1 MKKVLVL
8 LMTVFAAAACK
19 GGRQMPGSTGYKT
32 LTVTT
37 SDLQLYSSYSAS
49 IRGKQDV
56 DVYPQISGKLTDVK
70 VKEGA
75 NVKKGELLFIIDQA
89 PYKAALA
96 KAKANVE
103 SAKASL
109 ATSQMTYNSKKE
121 LYKEK
126 VVSDFD
132 LQSAKNSLLT
142 QQASLTQ
149 AKAELLN
156 AQTNLSYTEIKSPAN
171 GVAGMVSMRIGALV
185 SSVMTSPLISI
196 SDNSSMQVYFSMAE
210 KDYLSYTKGKTQ
222 KVSIAEMFP
231 SVRLVTADGSEYSED
246 GKIDA
251 VSGIV
256 DASTGSISLRATFP
270 NGNRTLL
277 SGSNGTVRL
286 PYNKK
291 DCIVIP
297 QEATYEIQDKI
308 FVYRVINGKTSAT
321 AINVFSVNNGRDYV
335 VESGLKKGDVIIAS
349 GAGLLRD
356 GIVVADISSNA
367 SGRSDKK
374 R

>member
-8 LMTVFAAAACK
+8 LATVFAAAGCK
-19 GGRQMPGSTGYKT
+19 SGGQMPNSTDYKT

-156 AQTNLSYTEIKSPAN
+156 AQTNLSYTEIKSPAS
-171 GVAGMVSMRIGALV
+171 GVAGMVSMRTGALV
-185 SSVMTSPLISI
+185 SSAMTSPLISI
-196 SDNSSMQVYFSMAE
+196 SDNSSMQVYFSLSE
-210 KDYLSYTKGKTQ
+210 KTYLTYVKDKSG
-222 KVSIAEMFP
+222 KVS
-231 SVRLVTADGSEYSED
+231 
-246 GKIDA
+246 
-251 VSGIV
+251 
-256 DASTGSISLRATFP
+256 
-270 NGNRTLL
+270 
-277 SGSNGTVRL
+277 
-286 PYNKK
+286 
-291 DCIVIP
+291 
-297 QEATYEIQDKI
+297 
-308 FVYRVINGKTSAT
+308 
-321 AINVFSVNNGRDYV
+321 
-335 VESGLKKGDVIIAS
+335 
-349 GAGLLRD
+349 
-356 GIVVADISSNA
+356 
-367 SGRSDKK
+367 
-374 R
+374 